1 MEIPIVDISKAI
13 KKINNSNEEISKALV
28 KFVNELSSANQ
39 NENYKDADNLKG
51 IKTILETEVSITERA
66 IGTIFRANELSR
78 VQKEVKRI
86 LTITSI
92 EKIGSQLRAMLDY
105 LKNSALNNIVEFRG
119 AFNETS
125 LAYLNYQ
132 QFKETNQKLLSNKLI
147 YNELAGLSKTCFTK
161 YALLIIINFFYY
173 PMLINTSMQFISCSP
188 HTFDKFMCFF
198 IIE

>member
-92 EKIGSQLRAMLDY
+92 
-105 LKNSALNNIVEFRG
+105 
-119 AFNETS
+119 
-125 LAYLNYQ
+125 
-132 QFKETNQKLLSNKLI
+132 
-147 YNELAGLSKTCFTK
+147 
-161 YALLIIINFFYY
+161 
-173 PMLINTSMQFISCSP
+173 
-188 HTFDKFMCFF
+188 
-198 IIE
+198 